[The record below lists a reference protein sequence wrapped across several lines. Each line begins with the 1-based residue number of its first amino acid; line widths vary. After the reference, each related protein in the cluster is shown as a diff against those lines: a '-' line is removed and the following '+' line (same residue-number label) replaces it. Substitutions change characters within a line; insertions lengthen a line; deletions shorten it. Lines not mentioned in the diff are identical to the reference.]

1 MTQAIRF
8 TTKLFWLVHKDLVRE
23 YRARMTWPAV
33 LLMGLVVVLTLEL
46 QLDLPAALKQP
57 VAGGMLWLAIFFAG
71 TLAVER
77 SFTNERDEGCW
88 DALRMYPLSP
98 ATIYLA
104 KVLFNLITLSCV
116 TCILVPVFVVLSDAP
131 LLDRPGPMVL
141 VTMLANLGFAAVGT
155 LISALTNALRQRGNL
170 LVLLLLPLVLPAV
183 LGASAATRLVIAGDL
198 GFEFWRWVQL
208 LAAFAVTFITV
219 GVLVFDFVMEG

>member
-8 TTKLFWLVHKDLVRE
+8 TSNLFWLVHKDLLRE
-23 YRARMTWPAV
+23 YRARMVWPAM
-33 LLMGLVVVLTLEL
+33 LLMGFVIVLTLEL
-46 QLDLPAALKQP
+46 QLDLPPALKQR
-57 VAGGMLWLAIFFAG
+57 VAGGMLWLAMFFAG
-71 TLAVER
+71 TLTLER

-116 TCILVPVFVVLSDAP
+116 ACVLIPVFVVLTDAP
-131 LLDRPGPMVL
+131 LLARPGPTLL
-141 VTMLANLGFAAVGT
+141 VTLLANLGFAAVGT

-170 LVLLLLPLVLPAV
+170 LVLLLLPLVLPVV
-183 LGASAATRLVIAGDL
+183 LGASDATRLVIAADV
-198 GFEFWRWVQL
+198 GFEFWRWMQL